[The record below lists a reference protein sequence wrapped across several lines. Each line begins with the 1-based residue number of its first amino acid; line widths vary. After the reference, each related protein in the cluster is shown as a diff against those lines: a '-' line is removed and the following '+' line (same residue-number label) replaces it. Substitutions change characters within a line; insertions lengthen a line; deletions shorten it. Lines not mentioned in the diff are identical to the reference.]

1 MPRNKGWGYSNMNK
15 ESTDKVKL
23 AVIQKDLEYIKAN
36 VDDIKHKME
45 QDYVTQEEFKP
56 IRNIVYGMV
65 SIVLTGVV
73 GALLA
78 LIIKQ

>member
-1 MPRNKGWGYSNMNK
+1 MIK

-23 AVIQKDLEYIKAN
+23 ALIQQDLTYIKAN
-36 VDDIKHKME
+36 VDDIKDKME
-45 QDYVTQEEFKP
+45 NNYVTQEEFKP

-65 SIVLTGVV
+65 TLILTGVV

>member
-1 MPRNKGWGYSNMNK
+1 MNK

-23 AVIQKDLEYIKAN
+23 ALMQQDLAYIKAN
-36 VDDIKHKME
+36 IDDIKDKME
-45 QDYVTQEEFKP
+45 NNYVTQEEFKP

-65 SIVLTGVV
+65 TLILTGVV